1 MKYTIARFIIL
12 KSFGRWTLY
21 VAAAYNYQ
29 ATIRKEDPGI
39 LNFIYATQQKGE
51 KKTAQEK

>member
-1 MKYTIARFIIL
+1 
-12 KSFGRWTLY
+12 

-51 KKTAQEK
+51 KKLPKKNRRKQKMGIERLRFESRL

>member
-1 MKYTIARFIIL
+1 
-12 KSFGRWTLY
+12 

-39 LNFIYATQQKGE
+39 LNFIYATQQKEEKRE